1 MDEKET
7 LVEKMK
13 NFLNNQI
20 SELKAEIKRPRFWVS
35 SGLCI
40 FGVVSTVV
48 AARKVANVKRENQLL
63 KKENEKLGKQVNEA
77 WYQAGKLQQQVVNNN
92 NK

>member
-20 SELKAEIKRPRFWVS
+20 SELKAEIKRPRFWVA
-35 SGLCI
+35 SGLCV
-40 FGVVSTVV
+40 FGVVSTIV
-48 AARKVANVKRENQLL
+48 ASKKVATVKRENQLL

-92 NK
+92 KK

>member
-1 MDEKET
+1 
-7 LVEKMK
+7 
-13 NFLNNQI
+13 
-20 SELKAEIKRPRFWVS
+20 
-35 SGLCI
+35 
-40 FGVVSTVV
+40 VSTVV

-63 KKENEKLGKQVNEA
+63 KKENEKLGRQVNEA